1 MAYYLCDFIQMFL
14 FKYSNTM
21 PLNVL
26 LCFLSQS
33 LHEHEVVNKN
43 LKPTLADVQDLVVFS
58 RTKVSTLSST
68 VYPVGSSPF
77 NMVAFGRLLYSSSI
91 KNKRGG
97 FQLCKSGIGTK
108 VCSGWLG
115 STHCWFISLLIHK
128 STSSYYHSCSCRS
141 IVRTLKTFNS
151 I

>member
-1 MAYYLCDFIQMFL
+1 MFL

-97 FQLCKSGIGTK
+97 FQL
-108 VCSGWLG
+108 WN
-115 STHCWFISLLIHK
+115 W
-128 STSSYYHSCSCRS
+128 
-141 IVRTLKTFNS
+141 N
-151 I
+151 

>member
-1 MAYYLCDFIQMFL
+1 
-14 FKYSNTM
+14 M

-77 NMVAFGRLLYSSSI
+77 SMVAFGRLLYSSSI
-91 KNKRGG
+91 KNKKRRIST
-97 FQLCKSGIGTK
+97 LELELKSAQA
-108 VCSGWLG
+108 GWVP
-115 STHCWFISLLIHK
+115 HIAWFISLLIHE
-128 STSSYYHSCSCRS
+128 STFTLSSFMF
-141 IVRTLKTFNS
+141 L
-151 I
+151 